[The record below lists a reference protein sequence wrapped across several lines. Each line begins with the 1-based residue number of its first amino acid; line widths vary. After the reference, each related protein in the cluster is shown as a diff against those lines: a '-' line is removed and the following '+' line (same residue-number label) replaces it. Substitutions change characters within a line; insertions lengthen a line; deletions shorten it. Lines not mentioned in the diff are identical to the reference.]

1 MSSDLLRP
9 PVALTIAAS
18 DTAGVIGI
26 PADLRAFAAAGV
38 HGTSAISLVTAHG
51 VRGVKK
57 VAPLPPELVRSQIET
72 VLDDLQPRAI
82 KTGALGN
89 ASIVEIV
96 ADVLHDRKDI
106 ALVVDPVVNPPRGR
120 ALLDDSGLS
129 ALARELIPLATIV
142 MPNRDET
149 SRITGRARGI
159 EDARRACK
167 SLVELGAKAVLVK
180 GGHFTG
186 NDAIDLFY
194 DGKDFAELRAPRRD
208 LSSMVGLGCTL
219 SALVTAFL
227 ARGES
232 VSDAV
237 RRAHAVL
244 QRAIASPLSLSDGFT
259 TIGALEVNDI
269 SPTIASLP
277 RTTSVLPAAA
287 TTVAD
292 A

>member
-1 MSSDLLRP
+1 
-9 PVALTIAAS
+9 
-18 DTAGVIGI
+18 VIGI
-26 PADLRAFAAAGV
+26 PADLRAFAAAKV

-51 VRGVKK
+51 TRGVKR
-57 VAPLPPELVRSQIET
+57 VAPMPPELVRSQIEA
-72 VLDDLQPRAI
+72 VLDDLHPRAI

-96 ADVLHDRKDI
+96 ADVLHDRRDI
-106 ALVVDPVVNPPRGR
+106 PLVVDPVVNPPRGR
-120 ALLDDSGLS
+120 ALLDDSGL
-129 ALARELIPLATIV
+129 ATLARELIPLATIV

-149 SRITGRARGI
+149 SRLTGRARGI

-167 SLVELGAKAVLVK
+167 SLVELGARAVLVK

-186 NDAIDLFY
+186 NDAIDLYY
-194 DGKDFAELRAPRRD
+194 DGKEFIELRSPRRD
-208 LSSMVGLGCTL
+208 VSSMVGLGCTL

-232 VSDAV
+232 LSEAV

-244 QRAIASPLSLSDGFT
+244 QRAMAQPLTLGDGFT
-259 TIGALEVNDI
+259 MIGALEPDDVA
-269 SPTIASLP
+269 PTAGFLP
-277 RTTSVLPAAA
+277 RTTSVIPSPA
-287 TTVAD
+287 VVGD